1 MGILTNPPHRI
12 DRYRVVRELGRGAFG
27 IVYLAVHEVIGRE
40 VALKVLQP
48 QHASSIGALRR
59 FLGEAQ
65 AIAAVRSPHI
75 AQVFDAGITPDGS
88 AFIAME
94 LLVGE
99 DLAHHLRAHA
109 PLGVEA
115 AVDIARQILV
125 ALAAAHRASVV
136 HRDLKPANVFLLR
149 DASGRGQ
156 VKVLDFGISKFVH
169 PEREALTMTGAM
181 LGTPQY
187 MAPEQLEN
195 ARDVDGRA
203 DLYAVGSV
211 LYEML
216 THELPF
222 DTSSLAGLVAAKLT
236 DTPRPLGPRAPHL
249 PPALVAVVERA
260 LSRQPDARFQT
271 AEEMDR
277 ALALAIAPAPK
288 PARGPGSTNRA
299 APPASRGAAPGSRRV
314 AWALFALGSALV
326 VGLLVVG
333 LLVGV
338 SLDAARSLRREP
350 VVVAPLP
357 PEPLAPRAPEATR
370 STPAPTVRPEANLEA
385 SEPSMTPMEP
395 APVEVPERRP
405 RHAVDREARDDATD
419 DATHDATHDAT
430 THGEPHDEATG
441 ASSATLEIAN
451 STLDAA
457 SSEALSRGALAGIR
471 RCALPATY
479 RATYQLVRFTV
490 GGGRV
495 RWIRG
500 APASGRDTA
509 DSRCALRAIQ
519 SSLDRLPGGSGVAQL
534 EVTAR

>member
-1 MGILTNPPHRI
+1 MGILTTPSNRI
-12 DRYRVVRELGRGAFG
+12 DRYRIVRELGRGAFG
-27 IVYLAVHEVIGRE
+27 IVYLAEHEVIGRE

-48 QHASSIGALRR
+48 QHASSVVALHR

-65 AIAAVRSPHI
+65 AIASVRSPHI
-75 AQVFDAGITPDGS
+75 AQVFDAGITPDGK

-99 DLAHHLRAHA
+99 DLAEHLRNHA
-109 PLGVEA
+109 PLDVEA
-115 AVDIARQILV
+115 AVDIAQQILV
-125 ALAAAHRASVV
+125 GLAAAHRASVV

-149 DASGRGQ
+149 DASGKGH

-181 LGTPQY
+181 LGTPHY

-203 DLYAVGSV
+203 DLYALGSV

-216 THELPF
+216 TREMPF

-236 DTPRPLGPRAPHL
+236 DAPRPLGPRAPHL

-260 LSRQPDARFQT
+260 LSREPDARFRT
-271 AEEMDR
+271 AEEMGR
-277 ALALAIAPAPK
+277 ALALAMAPGPPSTKRPPSTKQPAPS
-288 PARGPGSTNRA
+288 ASTQT
-299 APPASRGAAPGSRRV
+299 APWSRRL
-314 AWALFALGSALV
+314 AWSLLALGGGLAAAFLVV
-326 VGLLVVG
+326 VGLYA
-333 LLVGV
+333 
-338 SLDAARSLRREP
+338 SRAPRHEP
-350 VVVAPLP
+350 VVVAPHP
-357 PEPLAPRAPEATR
+357 PGPAVPRAPEAAPR
-370 STPAPTVRPEANLEA
+370 TPEPTAHPQAIVEA
-385 SEPSMTPMEP
+385 SEPSVAPAEP
-395 APVEVPERRP
+395 VPVEVTERRP
-405 RHAVDREARDDATD
+405 RREIARETRDEATTRDDARDD
-419 DATHDATHDAT
+419 
-430 THGEPHDEATG
+430 EPHDEPGG
-441 ASSATLEIAN
+441 AGTATLEIVN
-451 STLDAA
+451 STLDAP
-457 SSEALSRGALAGIR
+457 SSEALHRAALAGIR

-479 RATYQLVRFTV
+479 QATYQLVRFTV

-500 APASGRDTA
+500 GTPASGRDTA

-519 SSLDRLPGGSGVAQL
+519 RALDPLPGGSGVAQL